1 MPETYIITPNLNGVS
16 FLEVYFRSLLRQ
28 TYEDFRVVFIDN
40 GSSDG
45 SVDFIKSNFS
55 EYLGDR
61 IILIENHENL
71 GFAASNNQGIRIALD
86 DPQCRYV
93 VCLNNDT
100 EVLPD
105 FIENLILAAGDDER
119 VGSVQARMIWGQNR
133 KLIDSAGLEYSLNG
147 LGFNRGA
154 YEPVEN
160 FNERARILG
169 CCAGACL
176 YRREALEDVEVDGE
190 YFDEDFFAYY
200 EDFDLALRL
209 RSAGWDSLYAPDAIV
224 YHYKGGTNPFV
235 SDFTVYHNWRNYTW
249 TFIKNM
255 PVDLLLM
262 CLPLFVL
269 TEIIQVLLN
278 IKRGKLIILRAK
290 YDAYRGL
297 GRVIRKR
304 RALKR
309 VPESEIKEYLTMRWS
324 VKVPSLQEN

>member
-1 MPETYIITPNLNGVS
+1 
-16 FLEVYFRSLLRQ
+16 
-28 TYEDFRVVFIDN
+28 
-40 GSSDG
+40 
-45 SVDFIKSNFS
+45 
-55 EYLGDR
+55 
-61 IILIENHENL
+61 
-71 GFAASNNQGIRIALD
+71 
-86 DPQCRYV
+86 
-93 VCLNNDT
+93 
-100 EVLPD
+100 
-105 FIENLILAAGDDER
+105 
-119 VGSVQARMIWGQNR
+119 MIWGQNR

-209 RSAGWDSLYAPDAIV
+209 RSAGWDSLYAPDATV

-297 GRVIRKR
+297 GRVMCKR

-324 VKVPSLQEN
+324 VKVPSLQED

>member
-45 SVDFIKSNFS
+45 SVEFIKSNFS

-86 DPQCRYV
+86 DPHCRYV

-176 YRREALEDVEVDGE
+176 YRREALEDV
-190 YFDEDFFAYY
+190 
-200 EDFDLALRL
+200 
-209 RSAGWDSLYAPDAIV
+209 
-224 YHYKGGTNPFV
+224 
-235 SDFTVYHNWRNYTW
+235 
-249 TFIKNM
+249 
-255 PVDLLLM
+255 
-262 CLPLFVL
+262 
-269 TEIIQVLLN
+269 
-278 IKRGKLIILRAK
+278 
-290 YDAYRGL
+290 
-297 GRVIRKR
+297 
-304 RALKR
+304 
-309 VPESEIKEYLTMRWS
+309 
-324 VKVPSLQEN
+324 